1 MVTRSDKVL
10 GWEVGSEE
18 KLAFVET
25 EIVFSEEDTHCW
37 FCGKGNFWVC
47 LGAEESLW
55 PSWAAWCTWIMG
67 HGWRHVKIDSFPP
80 ICLTGCMNIPPSNE
94 SQVRVLGG
102 PSPPLHQG
110 HFLGLKFANQHQRL
124 GGEICRTES
133 KLGSPPGDGRSKI
146 GKQKV
151 FLIYLYCGI
160 KDLKIASPRY
170 N

>member
-25 EIVFSEEDTHCW
+25 EIVFSEEDTHFW

-47 LGAEESLW
+47 LGAEEALW
-55 PSWAAWCTWIMG
+55 PSWAAWCTWVMG
-67 HGWRHVKIDSFPP
+67 MGEDTSRLIHFH
-80 ICLTGCMNIPPSNE
+80 PSASLDVWISLPQNE

-110 HFLGLKFANQHQRL
+110 HFLGRKFANQHQGLR
-124 GGEICRTES
+124 GEVCSVES
-133 KLGSPPGDGRSKI
+133 KLGNPPGAGHAKI

-160 KDLKIASPRY
+160 KDLKIALSRY